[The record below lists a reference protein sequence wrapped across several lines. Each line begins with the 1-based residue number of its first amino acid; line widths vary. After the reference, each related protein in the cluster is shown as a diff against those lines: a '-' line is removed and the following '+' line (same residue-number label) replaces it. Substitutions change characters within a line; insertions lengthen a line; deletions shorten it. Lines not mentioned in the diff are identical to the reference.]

1 MTVFVILLIFL
12 LLFLLWPRIIAWLRP
27 HIQAWM
33 LRRIEKHIRRAAG
46 IPDEEPRGHRRS
58 RKTDAGNN
66 TDNGYSRHAPQQ
78 SGPIIPR
85 EYAED
90 VEYTETIDYSSDTTV
105 APDGSRHEHPVL
117 LYRTLYVYMLPILIQ
132 NLIDPEFPFLFFFFR
147 MKPSCNNRIEIHRL
161 SRITFLRK
169 ACYRIYL

>member
-46 IPDEEPRGHRRS
+46 IPDEEPRDRRRS

-66 TDNGYSRHAPQQ
+66 TDNGYSRHAPQH

-105 APDGSRHEHPVL
+105 APDGTRREHSRVRVETHESQVSDAEWEE
-117 LYRTLYVYMLPILIQ
+117 I
-132 NLIDPEFPFLFFFFR
+132 
-147 MKPSCNNRIEIHRL
+147 KPNKHNR
-161 SRITFLRK
+161 RK
-169 ACYRIYL
+169 